1 MFQLFQRP
9 TCPLL
14 RDSSVSKYRIFILTI
29 SITMKKLIISILP
42 IFMSLCVNAQI
53 KLKGV
58 RLYSNTYYYELK
70 DVFVDTKGE
79 QFTLESMRIMFYS
92 PNGSDITVAIQ
103 IPGEAP
109 IFMKVDDTKEEP
121 LYDGYNKVGKLLK
134 TLCSGQKCDWNIDF
148 GYTASTTSA
157 VDPTVIKIMNKIG
170 SFMGVIDESSIKKIY
185 DKSAKATMEQLKQFH
200 ESFLWKSSLKKENGL
215 PKLNNATDALY
226 HMFAQ

>member
-1 MFQLFQRP
+1 
-9 TCPLL
+9 
-14 RDSSVSKYRIFILTI
+14 
-29 SITMKKLIISILP
+29 MKKLIISILP

-109 IFMKVDDTKEEP
+109 IFMKVDDTKEET

>member
-1 MFQLFQRP
+1 
-9 TCPLL
+9 
-14 RDSSVSKYRIFILTI
+14 
-29 SITMKKLIISILP
+29 MKKLIISILP

-109 IFMKVDDTKEEP
+109 IFMKVDDTKEGP

>member
-1 MFQLFQRP
+1 
-9 TCPLL
+9 
-14 RDSSVSKYRIFILTI
+14 
-29 SITMKKLIISILP
+29 MKKLIISILP

-70 DVFVDTKGE
+70 EVFVDTKGE

>member
-1 MFQLFQRP
+1 
-9 TCPLL
+9 
-14 RDSSVSKYRIFILTI
+14 
-29 SITMKKLIISILP
+29 MKKLIISILP

-70 DVFVDTKGE
+70 DVFVVTKGE

>member
-1 MFQLFQRP
+1 
-9 TCPLL
+9 
-14 RDSSVSKYRIFILTI
+14 
-29 SITMKKLIISILP
+29 MKKLIISILP

-109 IFMKVDDTKEEP
+109 IFMKVDDIKEEP

>member
-1 MFQLFQRP
+1 
-9 TCPLL
+9 
-14 RDSSVSKYRIFILTI
+14 
-29 SITMKKLIISILP
+29 MKKLIISILP

-134 TLCSGQKCDWNIDF
+134 TLCSGHKCDWNIDF

>member
-1 MFQLFQRP
+1 
-9 TCPLL
+9 
-14 RDSSVSKYRIFILTI
+14 
-29 SITMKKLIISILP
+29 MKKLIISILP

-200 ESFLWKSSLKKENGL
+200 ETFLWKSSLKKENGL

>member
-1 MFQLFQRP
+1 
-9 TCPLL
+9 
-14 RDSSVSKYRIFILTI
+14 
-29 SITMKKLIISILP
+29 
-42 IFMSLCVNAQI
+42 
-53 KLKGV
+53 
-58 RLYSNTYYYELK
+58 
-70 DVFVDTKGE
+70 
-79 QFTLESMRIMFYS
+79 MFYS

>member
-1 MFQLFQRP
+1 
-9 TCPLL
+9 
-14 RDSSVSKYRIFILTI
+14 
-29 SITMKKLIISILP
+29 MKKLIISILP

-103 IPGEAP
+103 IPGEAQ

>member
-1 MFQLFQRP
+1 
-9 TCPLL
+9 
-14 RDSSVSKYRIFILTI
+14 
-29 SITMKKLIISILP
+29 MKKLIISILP
-42 IFMSLCVNAQI
+42 IFMRLCVNAQI

>member
-1 MFQLFQRP
+1 
-9 TCPLL
+9 
-14 RDSSVSKYRIFILTI
+14 
-29 SITMKKLIISILP
+29 MKKLIISILP

-70 DVFVDTKGE
+70 DVFVDTNGE

>member
-1 MFQLFQRP
+1 
-9 TCPLL
+9 
-14 RDSSVSKYRIFILTI
+14 
-29 SITMKKLIISILP
+29 MKKLIISILP

-185 DKSAKATMEQLKQFH
+185 DKSAKATMERLKQFH

>member
-1 MFQLFQRP
+1 
-9 TCPLL
+9 
-14 RDSSVSKYRIFILTI
+14 
-29 SITMKKLIISILP
+29 MKKLIISILP

-70 DVFVDTKGE
+70 DIFVDTKGE

>member
-1 MFQLFQRP
+1 
-9 TCPLL
+9 
-14 RDSSVSKYRIFILTI
+14 
-29 SITMKKLIISILP
+29 MKKLIISILP

-170 SFMGVIDESSIKKIY
+170 RFMGVIDESSIKKIY

>member
-1 MFQLFQRP
+1 
-9 TCPLL
+9 
-14 RDSSVSKYRIFILTI
+14 
-29 SITMKKLIISILP
+29 MKKLIISILP
-42 IFMSLCVNAQI
+42 IFMILCVNAQI

>member
-1 MFQLFQRP
+1 
-9 TCPLL
+9 
-14 RDSSVSKYRIFILTI
+14 
-29 SITMKKLIISILP
+29 MKKLIISILP

-170 SFMGVIDESSIKKIY
+170 SFIGVIDESSIKKIY

>member
-1 MFQLFQRP
+1 
-9 TCPLL
+9 
-14 RDSSVSKYRIFILTI
+14 
-29 SITMKKLIISILP
+29 MKKLIISILP

-215 PKLNNATDALY
+215 PHKTMQRMLY
-226 HMFAQ
+226 TICLHNKSRTI

>member
-1 MFQLFQRP
+1 
-9 TCPLL
+9 
-14 RDSSVSKYRIFILTI
+14 
-29 SITMKKLIISILP
+29 MKKLIISILP
-42 IFMSLCVNAQI
+42 IFMIFCVNAQI

>member
-1 MFQLFQRP
+1 M
-9 TCPLL
+9 
-14 RDSSVSKYRIFILTI
+14 RIFILTI

>member
-1 MFQLFQRP
+1 
-9 TCPLL
+9 
-14 RDSSVSKYRIFILTI
+14 
-29 SITMKKLIISILP
+29 MKKLIISILP

-200 ESFLWKSSLKKENGL
+200 ESFLWKSSSKKENGL

>member
-1 MFQLFQRP
+1 
-9 TCPLL
+9 
-14 RDSSVSKYRIFILTI
+14 
-29 SITMKKLIISILP
+29 MKKLIISILP

-170 SFMGVIDESSIKKIY
+170 SFMGAIDESSIKKIY

>member
-1 MFQLFQRP
+1 
-9 TCPLL
+9 
-14 RDSSVSKYRIFILTI
+14 
-29 SITMKKLIISILP
+29 MKKLIISILP

-58 RLYSNTYYYELK
+58 RIYSNTYYYELK

>member
-1 MFQLFQRP
+1 
-9 TCPLL
+9 
-14 RDSSVSKYRIFILTI
+14 
-29 SITMKKLIISILP
+29 MKKLIISILP
-42 IFMSLCVNAQI
+42 IFMSLCVNAQT
-53 KLKGV
+53 KLKGA

>member
-1 MFQLFQRP
+1 
-9 TCPLL
+9 
-14 RDSSVSKYRIFILTI
+14 
-29 SITMKKLIISILP
+29 MKKLIISILP

-79 QFTLESMRIMFYS
+79 QFTMESIRIMFYS

>member
-1 MFQLFQRP
+1 
-9 TCPLL
+9 
-14 RDSSVSKYRIFILTI
+14 
-29 SITMKKLIISILP
+29 MKKLIISILP

-121 LYDGYNKVGKLLK
+121 LYDGYKKVGKLLT
-134 TLCSGQKCDWNIDF
+134 TLCTGHKCDWNIDF

-185 DKSAKATMEQLKQFH
+185 DKSAKATKEQLKHFH

>member
-1 MFQLFQRP
+1 
-9 TCPLL
+9 
-14 RDSSVSKYRIFILTI
+14 
-29 SITMKKLIISILP
+29 MKKLIISILP
-42 IFMSLCVNAQI
+42 IFMRMCVNAQI

>member
-1 MFQLFQRP
+1 
-9 TCPLL
+9 
-14 RDSSVSKYRIFILTI
+14 
-29 SITMKKLIISILP
+29 MKKLIISILP

-215 PKLNNATDALY
+215 TKLNNATDALY

>member
-1 MFQLFQRP
+1 
-9 TCPLL
+9 
-14 RDSSVSKYRIFILTI
+14 
-29 SITMKKLIISILP
+29 MKKLIISILP

-134 TLCSGQKCDWNIDF
+134 TLCPGQKCDWKIDF

>member
-1 MFQLFQRP
+1 
-9 TCPLL
+9 
-14 RDSSVSKYRIFILTI
+14 
-29 SITMKKLIISILP
+29 MKKLIISILP

-185 DKSAKATMEQLKQFH
+185 DKSAKETMEQLKQFH

>member
-1 MFQLFQRP
+1 
-9 TCPLL
+9 
-14 RDSSVSKYRIFILTI
+14 
-29 SITMKKLIISILP
+29 MKKLIISILP

-109 IFMKVDDTKEEP
+109 IFMKVDDTKEES

>member
-1 MFQLFQRP
+1 
-9 TCPLL
+9 
-14 RDSSVSKYRIFILTI
+14 
-29 SITMKKLIISILP
+29 MKKLIISILP

-185 DKSAKATMEQLKQFH
+185 DKSAKATME
-200 ESFLWKSSLKKENGL
+200 
-215 PKLNNATDALY
+215 
-226 HMFAQ
+226 

>member
-1 MFQLFQRP
+1 
-9 TCPLL
+9 
-14 RDSSVSKYRIFILTI
+14 
-29 SITMKKLIISILP
+29 MKKLIISILP

-53 KLKGV
+53 QLKGV

>member
-1 MFQLFQRP
+1 
-9 TCPLL
+9 
-14 RDSSVSKYRIFILTI
+14 
-29 SITMKKLIISILP
+29 MKKLIISILP

-170 SFMGVIDESSIKKIY
+170 SFMGVIYESSIKKIY

>member
-1 MFQLFQRP
+1 
-9 TCPLL
+9 
-14 RDSSVSKYRIFILTI
+14 
-29 SITMKKLIISILP
+29 MKKVILSILP

>member
-1 MFQLFQRP
+1 
-9 TCPLL
+9 
-14 RDSSVSKYRIFILTI
+14 
-29 SITMKKLIISILP
+29 MKKLIISILP

-58 RLYSNTYYYELK
+58 RLYTNTYYYELK

>member
-1 MFQLFQRP
+1 
-9 TCPLL
+9 
-14 RDSSVSKYRIFILTI
+14 
-29 SITMKKLIISILP
+29 MKKLIISILP

-185 DKSAKATMEQLKQFH
+185 DKSAKATMEQFKQFH

>member
-14 RDSSVSKYRIFILTI
+14 RDSSVFILTI

>member
-1 MFQLFQRP
+1 
-9 TCPLL
+9 
-14 RDSSVSKYRIFILTI
+14 
-29 SITMKKLIISILP
+29 MKKLIISILP

-170 SFMGVIDESSIKKIY
+170 SCMGVIDESSIKKIY

>member
-1 MFQLFQRP
+1 
-9 TCPLL
+9 
-14 RDSSVSKYRIFILTI
+14 
-29 SITMKKLIISILP
+29 MKKLIISILP

-70 DVFVDTKGE
+70 VVFVDTKGE

-92 PNGSDITVAIQ
+92 PNGSAINVAIQ

-109 IFMKVDDTKEEP
+109 IFMKVDDIKEEP

-185 DKSAKATMEQLKQFH
+185 DKSAKETMEQLKQFN

>member
-1 MFQLFQRP
+1 
-9 TCPLL
+9 
-14 RDSSVSKYRIFILTI
+14 
-29 SITMKKLIISILP
+29 MKKLIISILP

-121 LYDGYNKVGKLLK
+121 LYDGYTKVGKLQK
-134 TLCSGQKCDWNIDF
+134 TLCSGQKSDWNIDF